1 MPFTKN
7 KTNASLE
14 NLAQLQD
21 QSVFDVYNIYRFVLS
36 LLLLISFFFRSL
48 TSTLGTINPDLFV
61 NVVVIYL
68 AFNAIV
74 FFRVLLPKSK
84 GLLTSQFISVILID
98 IVFIILISYTCGGV
112 SSGMANLLIVPVA
125 AGSLLFRSRLSTFSA
140 AVGSIL
146 AIYSEVYLYLI
157 IDDGIVYFVQAGL
170 LGLTLFAVS
179 WSLQYLGGKI
189 RQNELLAR
197 QQAKNIKSLQEMN
210 NQIIERMHTG
220 ILVVTPEG
228 MILTINVAAN
238 RFLQIADAE
247 GKVEANIDDSGT
259 RLPEILFSQLQHWMN
274 DNNIKAPPFR
284 LNETSTDLQATFS
297 YLNPGADSN
306 ILIFIEDFSLLT
318 SRAQQLKMMSLG
330 RLTASIAHEV
340 RNPLGA
346 ISHASQLLNESE
358 EIQEG
363 DQRLLE
369 IITTHSER
377 VNRIIESILDLS
389 RNKAEDMA
397 QFPIL
402 EWLNQF
408 VTKFSNSMAVPI
420 EIECNV
426 SPKDIAVLFNS
437 GQLEQVLTN
446 LFENGLRYS
455 EKATGLRHISIEV
468 KKSDIDGNPE
478 MHIMDDG
485 KGIPEELTAQI
496 FEPFFTTEQ
505 SGTGLGLFICREIC
519 DANRARLSYQ
529 PEYKGKST
537 FQINFANAYKNLI

>member
-7 KTNASLE
+7 KTDSSLE
-14 NLAQLQD
+14 NLAQQQD
-21 QSVFDVYNIYRFVLS
+21 QRVFDVYNIYRFVLS
-36 LLLLISFFFRSL
+36 LILLTSFFFRSL

-61 NVVVIYL
+61 NIVVIYL
-68 AFNAIV
+68 VFNVIV
-74 FFRVLLPKSK
+74 FFRVLLPKNK
-84 GLLTSQFISVILID
+84 GLLTSQFISIILID
-98 IVFIILISYTCGGV
+98 IVFLILISYTCGGV

-125 AGSLLFRSRLSTFSA
+125 AGSLLFRSRLSTFFA

-157 IDDGIVYFVQAGL
+157 IDEGIVYFVQAGL
-170 LGLTLFAVS
+170 LGFSLFAVS
-179 WSLQYLGGKI
+179 ESLQYLGGKI
-189 RQNELLAR
+189 RQNELLAQ

-238 RFLQIADAE
+238 RFLQLADGENNSE
-247 GKVEANIDDSGT
+247 GS
-259 RLPEILFSQLQHWMN
+259 RLPRILLSQLQQWIS
-274 DNNIKAPPFR
+274 DNNIELPPFR
-284 LNETSTDLQATFS
+284 LNETSTDLQANFS

-330 RLTASIAHEV
+330 RITASIAHEV

-358 EIQEG
+358 EIKEA

-369 IITTHSER
+369 IITNHSER

-397 QFPIL
+397 RLPIL
-402 EWLNQF
+402 DWLNQF
-408 VTKFSNSMAVPI
+408 VTKFTNSMAVPI
-420 EIECNV
+420 DIECDV
-426 SPKDIAVLFNS
+426 SPKDMAVFFNS

-446 LFENGLRYS
+446 LCENGLRYS
-455 EKATGLRHISIEV
+455 EKKTGLRHLNIEV
-468 KKSDIDGNPE
+468 KKSEIDGNPE
-478 MHIMDDG
+478 MYIMDDG
-485 KGIPEELTAQI
+485 KGISEEFKVQI

-529 PEYKGKST
+529 SSYKGKST
-537 FQINFANAYKNLI
+537 FQINFANPDRNLV